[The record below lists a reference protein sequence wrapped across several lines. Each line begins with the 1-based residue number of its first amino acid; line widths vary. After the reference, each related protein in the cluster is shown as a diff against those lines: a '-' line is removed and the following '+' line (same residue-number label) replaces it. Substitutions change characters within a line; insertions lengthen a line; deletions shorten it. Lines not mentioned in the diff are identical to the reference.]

1 MAEAIEYLCEE
12 GENTMYRVPTLPLAI
27 DVETKPVLRLAAR
40 AHQAVGEVNGIAERI
55 PKEAILINTLVL
67 QEAKDSS
74 AIENIVTTH
83 DELYIAELDLAN
95 ATLTAETKE
104 VMRYAEA
111 LKYGFEQVRNRGVLN
126 NGLIKEI
133 QQRLIGNSAGFRAVP
148 GTALKNQFGDVVYTP
163 PQTRGDVESLMTN
176 LEKYIHEDDGIDGFI
191 KLAVVHHQFESIHPF
206 YDENG
211 RTGRI
216 LNVLLLVLYKDLN
229 LPILYLSRYITR
241 HKEEYYHLLQGVRD
255 RGEWEAWI
263 LFMLRCI
270 ESTALET
277 EEQIRKIID
286 LMQKYKEQ
294 MREILRRGYSH
305 ELLNNLFSYPYTK
318 IEYVM
323 AATNTSRPTAGGYLN
338 TLAEAQLLQKVRKGR
353 SNYYLNV
360 PLIQL
365 LAHSHEPLDDKEE
378 IEHVVTVLEKH
389 EHDM

>member
-1 MAEAIEYLCEE
+1 MCTFVRNEE
-12 GENTMYRVPTLPLAI
+12 NSMYRIPLLPLAADI
-27 DVETKPVLRLAAR
+27 ETKPILRLAAR
-40 AHQAVGEVNGIAERI
+40 AHQAIGEVNGLAERI

-83 DELYIAELDLAN
+83 DELYMAELDLAN
-95 ATLTAETKE
+95 AALTAETKE
-104 VMRYAEA
+104 VMRYADA
-111 LKYGFEQVRNRGVLN
+111 LKYGFEQVRKREVLN
-126 NGLIKEI
+126 NRLIQEI
-133 QQRLIGNSAGFRAVP
+133 QEKLIGNAAGFRAVP
-148 GTALKNQFGDVVYTP
+148 STTLKNQSGDVVYTP
-163 PQTRGDVESLMTN
+163 PQTHGEVEVLMSN
-176 LEKYIHEDDGIDGFI
+176 LEKYIHEDDGVDGFI

-206 YDENG
+206 YDGNG

-229 LPILYLSRYITR
+229 LPILYLSRYITQ
-241 HKEEYYHLLQGVRD
+241 HKGEYYRLLQSVRD
-255 RGEWEAWI
+255 HGEWETWI

-270 ESTALET
+270 ESTARET
-277 EEQIRKIID
+277 EGQIRKIID
-286 LMQKYKEQ
+286 LVQRYKGK
-294 MREILRRGYSH
+294 MREILKRGYSH

-323 AATNTSRPTAGGYLN
+323 AATGTSRPTAGGYLN
-338 TLAEAQLLQKVRKGR
+338 ILAEAQLLQKVRKGR

-365 LAHSHEPLDDKEE
+365 LTHSHEPLEDKEE